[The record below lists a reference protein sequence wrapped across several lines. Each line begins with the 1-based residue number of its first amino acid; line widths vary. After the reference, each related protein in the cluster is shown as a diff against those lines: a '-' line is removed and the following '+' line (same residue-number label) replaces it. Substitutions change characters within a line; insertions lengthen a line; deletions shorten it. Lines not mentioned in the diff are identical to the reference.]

1 MRFSGIVR
9 DVPRT
14 VRLPAFDSFLNGVV
28 SFAFVYLFIYL
39 TGI

>member
-14 VRLPAFDSFLNGVV
+14 VRLPAFGSFLNGVV